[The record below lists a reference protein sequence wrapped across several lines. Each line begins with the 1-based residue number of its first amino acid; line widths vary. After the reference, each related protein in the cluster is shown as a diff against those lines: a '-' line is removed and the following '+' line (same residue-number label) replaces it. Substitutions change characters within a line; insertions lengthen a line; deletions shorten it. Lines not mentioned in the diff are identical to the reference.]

1 MRENIVLGKGLSKIH
16 FGMMRPE
23 IKEIL
28 GEPDEIEKIVNEDL
42 EEDSSEVWHYDELEI
57 SAAFDELED
66 WRLTSLA
73 VSSPDFTF
81 EGVDLIGLSQ
91 QEVMDQIELMGLG
104 DVTIDQVSEDEEVN
118 QQIAFVQEA
127 SLNLWFDAGKLSEI
141 QWGPFWDE
149 DEDEAI
155 WPSVEE

>member
-1 MRENIVLGKGLSKIH
+1 MLGKGLGKIH
-16 FGMMRPE
+16 FGMKRQE
-23 IKEIL
+23 LKAIL
-28 GEPDEIEKIVNEDL
+28 GEPDEVETIVNEDL

-73 VSSPDFTF
+73 VSSPEFTF

-91 QEVMDQIELMGLG
+91 QEVLDQIELMGLG
-104 DVTIDQVSEDEEVN
+104 DVTMDEISGEEEAN

-149 DEDEAI
+149 QEDEAI
-155 WPSVEE
+155 WPGVED